1 MGAHTAPPRG
11 PAPAEVSPFRQ
22 SSFILGA
29 ARAAQFPGDTG
40 WEAAIVGRSNA
51 GKSSAL
57 NAITGLRGLAR
68 VSKLPGRTRE
78 INFFAVDEER
88 RLVDL
93 PGYGY
98 ARVPA
103 SIKQAWQRLIEA
115 YLEGRRSLQGMVL
128 VMDCRH
134 PLTEYDE
141 HMLIW
146 CATRRVPAH
155 LLLTKADKLS
165 KGAAGAVLQQVR
177 ARVARE
183 FEGAAVTVQL
193 FSALKRSGVDLAQQ
207 KLAEWLEMRQ
217 KKAPV

>member
-1 MGAHTAPPRG
+1 MGAHTAAPHG
-11 PAPAEVSPFRQ
+11 PAPAEVSPFRL
-22 SSFILGA
+22 SRFMLGA
-29 ARAAQFPGDTG
+29 ARAAQFPSDTG

-103 SIKQAWQRLIEA
+103 AIKQAWQRLIEA
-115 YLEGRRSLQGMVL
+115 YLEGRHSLQGMVI

-155 LLLTKADKLS
+155 ILLTKADKLS

-183 FEGAAVTVQL
+183 FKGADVTVQL
-193 FSALKRSGVDLAQQ
+193 FSALKRSGVDVAQQ
-207 KLAEWLEMRQ
+207 KLTGWLEMKQ